1 MSKASNFQL
10 LYLNQAREEHLPFAS
25 KWGFERGCQEGRE
38 RLSDL
43 HRSPLISTDEM
54 VNHYTEEK

>member
-1 MSKASNFQL
+1 MSKASKFQFP
-10 LYLNQAREEHLPFAS
+10 LPQEKNIYHAS

-43 HRSPLISTDEM
+43 HRSPLISNDEM
-54 VNHYTEEK
+54 VNHYIEVK

>member
-1 MSKASNFQL
+1 MSKGPPSFSFSTS
-10 LYLNQAREEHLPFAS
+10 REEHLPFAS

-54 VNHYTEEK
+54 VTHYTEVK

>member
-1 MSKASNFQL
+1 MSKGPPSFSF
-10 LYLNQAREEHLPFAS
+10 RLPQEKNIYHS
-25 KWGFERGCQEGRE
+25 PQNGVLRGAANEEGRE

-54 VNHYTEEK
+54 VNHYTEVK